1 MLAQVLRLRYTPR
14 KLVIHPEFNTLI
26 VAEADHGM
34 LPWAERAEPSD
45 AAAMDAD
52 GAGAKACRN

>member
-1 MLAQVLRLRYTPR
+1 MLWLRYTPR

-26 VAEADHGM
+26 VAEADHGT
-34 LPWAERAEPSD
+34 LPWAERGEANG

-52 GAGAKACRN
+52 GAGAQVVLIR